1 MKGNLRNTKRVPPYN
16 NRIVEVAGAR
26 KKCQGSYMVKIK
38 IKKAKFRRPYDNGT
52 ILMIRYQ
59 CPDIN
64 DLISTFGYQGLDNE
78 IKDDILTGN
87 R

>member
-26 KKCQGSYMVKIK
+26 KNSQRSYMVKIK

-52 ILMIRYQ
+52 ILMTRYQ
-59 CPDIN
+59 
-64 DLISTFGYQGLDNE
+64 
-78 IKDDILTGN
+78 
-87 R
+87 